1 MAELVWRGD
10 EMAELM
16 ALAGDRALARV
27 GQAAVAI
34 MKTTAPVDT
43 GRFKRSLRTAPPGYD
58 EDDTDAA
65 TTTDLAATGVEEIV
79 AQVDGHLLDVGSW
92 VAVYPYFLETGTSKM
107 PARPTVQPAVAAV
120 ESSDLFDLW
129 ANEEL
134 GRLVE

>member
-1 MAELVWRGD
+1 MAELVWNGD
-10 EMAELM
+10 EVAELM

-34 MKTTAPVDT
+34 MKVHPPEKT

-65 TTTDLAATGVEEIV
+65 TTTDLAAVDLEAIV
-79 AQVDGHLLDVGSW
+79 AQVDGHMLDVGSW
-92 VAVYPYFLETGTSKM
+92 VAVYPYFLEMGTSKM
-107 PARPTVQPAVAAV
+107 PAQPTVQPAIAAV
-120 ESSDLFDLW
+120 QSSDLFDLW

-134 GRLVE
+134 GKVLE